1 MRDFGFI
8 DWNNIFKLTH
18 SESGKK
24 VLSES
29 HILFRNKLELILRP
43 VKQIKNIYHLIN
55 DINNPSFIENS
66 FQIKFKKTTKI
77 SKNNI
82 NVVTVD
88 TQKLKFPLLV
98 RNFKDGD
105 SFYPF
110 GMDGSKKVGKFL
122 KDNNINHVDKQS
134 AVVLVNGDNKIIW
147 VIGMRLDNR
156 FSVLENTQK
165 LLNIEYCKKN

>member
-1 MRDFGFI
+1 M
-8 DWNNIFKLTH
+8 L
-18 SESGKK
+18 
-24 VLSES
+24 
-29 HILFRNKLELILRP
+29 
-43 VKQIKNIYHLIN
+43 
-55 DINNPSFIENS
+55 
-66 FQIKFKKTTKI
+66 
-77 SKNNI
+77 
-82 NVVTVD
+82 
-88 TQKLKFPLLV
+88 

-122 KDNNINHVDKQS
+122 KDNNINHLDKQS